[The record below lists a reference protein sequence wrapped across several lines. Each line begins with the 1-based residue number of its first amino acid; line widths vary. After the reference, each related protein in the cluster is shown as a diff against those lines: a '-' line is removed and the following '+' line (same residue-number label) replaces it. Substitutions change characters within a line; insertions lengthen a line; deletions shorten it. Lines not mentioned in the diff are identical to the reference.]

1 MAGLPDL
8 RSPAA
13 LLEERIISPMKR
25 VQQKTERRISAAL
38 RLVLVA
44 LLLVLQIAVV
54 VALSLV
60 LKQKI
65 YIAYAVLEVVA
76 VICVA
81 RIYIRPGSSSYKPGW
96 IILIML
102 APVVGLILYWLW
114 NGNQVKKKLT
124 LRPLPMPAET
134 AEAQQQSTWAQET
147 FTAHCPRW
155 DKVAEY
161 LRRQDMPLFGGTELT
176 YFPTGEEYLE
186 DLLSKLR
193 KAEKFIFLEYYIASK
208 GQIWDSICNILRQ
221 RAAAGVEVNLILD
234 DFGSMMTMPPE
245 EIDALRR
252 DGVWVQMFN
261 PVHHYV
267 NRLYFNYRDHRK
279 IAVIDGD
286 IAYTGG
292 ANLADEYANLIVRFG
307 YWKDCGLRLDG
318 QGAWGLTRQFMHLW
332 LRMGGE
338 LRDPWDTYRPR
349 TSSDGG
355 DFCQPLVDGPD
366 NNPVNT
372 VEDTYQQL
380 ISNADRY
387 IWITTPYLAIDEPM
401 IRTLSI
407 AADSGVDVRLML
419 PGIPD
424 HKFAYMVAQSYFG
437 ELLAHGVKIYTYT
450 PGLLHAKSVVADG
463 EVGFVGSVNMDYRS
477 FQLHFECGVLFT
489 GSAVASV
496 EEDMRRTME
505 KSCQVSLETWKKRK
519 WYVKLLGAV
528 LRPFAMWM

>member
-1 MAGLPDL
+1 
-8 RSPAA
+8 
-13 LLEERIISPMKR
+13 MKQIQR
-25 VQQKTERRISAAL
+25 KTERRISAAL

-44 LLLVLQIAVV
+44 LLLLLQIAIV
-54 VALSLV
+54 VALTQV
-60 LKQKI
+60 LRQKA
-65 YIAYAVLEVVA
+65 YIAYAVLEIVA
-76 VICVA
+76 VFCVA

-102 APVVGLILYWLW
+102 VPVVGLILYFLW
-114 NGNQVKKKLT
+114 NGNQVKKKLALKT
-124 LRPLPMPAET
+124 MRMPPELPEVQESSDRAQAEL
-134 AEAQQQSTWAQET
+134 ARRW
-147 FTAHCPRW
+147 PRW
-155 DKVAEY
+155 AKLTEY
-161 LRRQDMPLFGGTELT
+161 LRRQDLPLFANTEMT

-186 DLLSKLR
+186 DLLARLE
-193 KAEKFIFLEYYIASK
+193 KAQKFIFLEYYIASK
-208 GQIWDSICNILRQ
+208 GQIWDRICKVLAE
-221 RAAAGVEVNLILD
+221 RAADGVEVNLILD

-245 EIDALRR
+245 EIQALRQK
-252 DGVWVQMFN
+252 GIWVQMFN

-286 IAYTGG
+286 VAYTGG

-307 YWKDCGLRLDG
+307 YWKDCGLRLEG
-318 QGAWGLTRQFMHLW
+318 EGAWGFTRQFMHLW

-338 LRDPWDTYRPR
+338 LRDPWDTYRPCGG
-349 TSSDGG
+349 SSGSDL
-355 DFCQPLVDGPD
+355 CQPLVDGPD

-380 ISNADRY
+380 IGSANRY
-387 IWITTPYLAIDEPM
+387 VWITTPYLAIDEPM
-401 IRTLSI
+401 IHTLSI

-437 ELLAHGVKIYTYT
+437 ELLEHDVKIYTYT

-477 FQLHFECGVLFT
+477 FQLHFECGALFS
-489 GSAVASV
+489 GSAVTAV
-496 EEDMRRTME
+496 QEDMNRTME
-505 KSCQVSLETWKKRK
+505 KSRQVTMESWKKRK
-519 WYVKLLGAV
+519 WYVKILGAV

>member
-1 MAGLPDL
+1 
-8 RSPAA
+8 
-13 LLEERIISPMKR
+13 MKQ
-25 VQQKTERRISAAL
+25 VQRKTERRISAAL

-44 LLLVLQIAVV
+44 LLLLLQIAIV
-54 VALSLV
+54 VALTQV
-60 LKQKI
+60 LRQKA
-65 YIAYAVLEVVA
+65 YIAYAVLEIVSVF
-76 VICVA
+76 CVA

-102 APVVGLILYWLW
+102 VPVVGLILYFLW
-114 NGNQVKKKLT
+114 NGNQVKKKLALKT
-124 LRPLPMPAET
+124 MRMPPELPEVQESSDRAQAEL
-134 AEAQQQSTWAQET
+134 ARRW
-147 FTAHCPRW
+147 PRW
-155 DKVAEY
+155 AKLTEY
-161 LRRQDMPLFGGTELT
+161 LRRQDLPLFANTEMT

-186 DLLSKLR
+186 DLLARLE
-193 KAEKFIFLEYYIASK
+193 KAKKFIFLEYYIASK
-208 GQIWDSICNILRQ
+208 GQIWDRICKVLAE
-221 RAAAGVEVNLILD
+221 RAADGVEVNLILD

-245 EIDALRR
+245 EIQALRQK
-252 DGVWVQMFN
+252 GIWVQMFN

-286 IAYTGG
+286 VAYTGG

-307 YWKDCGLRLDG
+307 YWKDCGLRLEG
-318 QGAWGLTRQFMHLW
+318 EGAWGFTRQFMHLW
-332 LRMGGE
+332 LRIGGE
-338 LRDPWDTYRPR
+338 LREPWDTYRPCGGVG
-349 TSSDGG
+349 GG

-380 ISNADRY
+380 IGSANRY
-387 IWITTPYLAIDEPM
+387 VWITTPYLAIDEPM
-401 IRTLSI
+401 IHTLSI

-437 ELLAHGVKIYTYT
+437 ELLEHDVKIYTYT

-477 FQLHFECGVLFT
+477 FQLHFECGALFS
-489 GSAVASV
+489 GSAVAAV
-496 EEDMRRTME
+496 QEDMNRTME
-505 KSCQVSLETWKKRK
+505 KSRQVTMEIWKKRK
-519 WYVKLLGAV
+519 WYVKILGAV

>member
-1 MAGLPDL
+1 
-8 RSPAA
+8 
-13 LLEERIISPMKR
+13 MKR
-25 VQQKTERRISAAL
+25 VQRKTERRISAAL

-44 LLLVLQIAVV
+44 FLLLLQIAIV
-54 VALSLV
+54 VALTQV
-60 LKQKI
+60 LRQKA
-65 YIAYAVLEVVA
+65 YIAYAVLEIVA
-76 VICVA
+76 VFCVA

-102 APVVGLILYWLW
+102 VPVVGLILYFLW
-114 NGNQVKKKLT
+114 NGNQVKKKLALKT
-124 LRPLPMPAET
+124 MRMPPELPEVQESSDRAQAEL
-134 AEAQQQSTWAQET
+134 ARRW
-147 FTAHCPRW
+147 PRW
-155 DKVAEY
+155 AKLTEY
-161 LRRQDMPLFGGTELT
+161 LRRQDLPLFANTEMT

-186 DLLSKLR
+186 DLLARLE
-193 KAEKFIFLEYYIASK
+193 KAQKFIFLEYYIASK
-208 GQIWDSICNILRQ
+208 GQIWDRICKVLAE
-221 RAAAGVEVNLILD
+221 RAADGVEVNLILD

-245 EIDALRR
+245 EIQALRQK
-252 DGVWVQMFN
+252 GIWVQMFN

-286 IAYTGG
+286 TAYTGG

-307 YWKDCGLRLDG
+307 YWKDCGLRLEG
-318 QGAWGLTRQFMHLW
+318 EGAWGFTRQFMHLW

-338 LRDPWDTYRPR
+338 LRDPWDAYRPCGGVG
-349 TSSDGG
+349 GG

-380 ISNADRY
+380 IGSANRY
-387 IWITTPYLAIDEPM
+387 VWITTPYLAIDEPM
-401 IRTLSI
+401 IHTLSI

-437 ELLAHGVKIYTYT
+437 ELLEHDVKIYTYT

-477 FQLHFECGVLFT
+477 FQLHFECGALFS
-489 GSAVASV
+489 GSAVAAV
-496 EEDMRRTME
+496 QEDMSRTMD
-505 KSCQVSLETWKKRK
+505 KSRQVTLESWKKRK

>member
-1 MAGLPDL
+1 
-8 RSPAA
+8 
-13 LLEERIISPMKR
+13 MKKIQR
-25 VQQKTERRISAAL
+25 KTERRISAAL

-44 LLLVLQIAVV
+44 LLLLLQIAIV
-54 VALSLV
+54 VALTQV
-60 LKQKI
+60 LRQKA
-65 YIAYAVLEVVA
+65 YIAYAVLEIVA
-76 VICVA
+76 VFCVA

-102 APVVGLILYWLW
+102 VPVVGLILYFLW
-114 NGNQVKKKLT
+114 NGNQVKKKLALKT
-124 LRPLPMPAET
+124 MRMPPELPEVQENSDRAQAEL
-134 AEAQQQSTWAQET
+134 ARRW
-147 FTAHCPRW
+147 PRW
-155 DKVAEY
+155 AKLTEY
-161 LRRQDMPLFGGTELT
+161 LRRQDLPLFANTEMT

-186 DLLSKLR
+186 DLLARLE
-193 KAEKFIFLEYYIASK
+193 KAQKFIFLEYYIASK
-208 GQIWDSICNILRQ
+208 GQIWDRICKVLAE
-221 RAAAGVEVNLILD
+221 RAADGVEVNLILD

-245 EIDALRR
+245 EIQALRQK
-252 DGVWVQMFN
+252 GIWVQMFN

-286 IAYTGG
+286 VAYTGG

-307 YWKDCGLRLDG
+307 YWKDCGLRLEG
-318 QGAWGLTRQFMHLW
+318 EGAWGFTRQFMYLW

-338 LRDPWDTYRPR
+338 LREPWDTYRPCSG
-349 TSSDGG
+349 SSGSDL
-355 DFCQPLVDGPD
+355 CQPLVDGPD

-380 ISNADRY
+380 IGSANRY
-387 IWITTPYLAIDEPM
+387 VWITTPYLAIDEPM
-401 IRTLSI
+401 IHTLSI

-437 ELLAHGVKIYTYT
+437 ELLEHDVKIYTYT

-477 FQLHFECGVLFT
+477 FQLHFECGALFS
-489 GSAVASV
+489 GSAVAAV
-496 EEDMRRTME
+496 QEDMSRTMD
-505 KSCQVSLETWKKRK
+505 KSRQVTMESWKKRK
-519 WYVKLLGAV
+519 WYVKILGAV

>member
-1 MAGLPDL
+1 
-8 RSPAA
+8 
-13 LLEERIISPMKR
+13 MKQ
-25 VQQKTERRISAAL
+25 VQRKTERRISAAL

-44 LLLVLQIAVV
+44 LLLLLQIAIV
-54 VALSLV
+54 VALTQV
-60 LKQKI
+60 LRQKA
-65 YIAYAVLEVVA
+65 YIAYAVLEIVSVF
-76 VICVA
+76 CVA

-102 APVVGLILYWLW
+102 VPVVGLILYFLW
-114 NGNQVKKKLT
+114 NGNQVKKKLALKT
-124 LRPLPMPAET
+124 MRMPPELPEVQESSDRAQAEL
-134 AEAQQQSTWAQET
+134 ARRW
-147 FTAHCPRW
+147 PRW
-155 DKVAEY
+155 AKLTEY
-161 LRRQDMPLFGGTELT
+161 LRRQDLPLFANTEMT

-186 DLLSKLR
+186 DLLARLE
-193 KAEKFIFLEYYIASK
+193 KAKKFIFLEYYIASK
-208 GQIWDSICNILRQ
+208 GQIWDRICKVLAE
-221 RAAAGVEVNLILD
+221 RAADGVEVNLILD

-245 EIDALRR
+245 EIQALRQK
-252 DGVWVQMFN
+252 GIWVQMFN

-286 IAYTGG
+286 VAYTGG

-307 YWKDCGLRLDG
+307 YWKDCGLRLEG
-318 QGAWGLTRQFMHLW
+318 EGAWGFTRQFMHLW
-332 LRMGGE
+332 LRIGGE
-338 LRDPWDTYRPR
+338 LREPWDTYRPC
-349 TSSDGG
+349 SGVGGG

-380 ISNADRY
+380 IGSANRY
-387 IWITTPYLAIDEPM
+387 VWITTPYLAIDEPM
-401 IRTLSI
+401 IHTLSI

-437 ELLAHGVKIYTYT
+437 ELLEHDVKIYTYT

-477 FQLHFECGVLFT
+477 FQLHFECGALFS
-489 GSAVASV
+489 GSAVAAV
-496 EEDMRRTME
+496 QEDMNRTME
-505 KSCQVSLETWKKRK
+505 KSRQVTMEIWKKRK
-519 WYVKLLGAV
+519 WYVKILGAV

>member
-1 MAGLPDL
+1 
-8 RSPAA
+8 
-13 LLEERIISPMKR
+13 MKQ
-25 VQQKTERRISAAL
+25 VQRKTERRISAAL

-44 LLLVLQIAVV
+44 LLLLLQIAIV
-54 VALSLV
+54 VALTQV
-60 LKQKI
+60 LRQKA
-65 YIAYAVLEVVA
+65 YIAYAVLEIVA
-76 VICVA
+76 VFCVA

-102 APVVGLILYWLW
+102 VPVVGLILYFLW
-114 NGNQVKKKLT
+114 NGNQVKKKLALKT
-124 LRPLPMPAET
+124 MRMPPELPEVQESSDRAQAEL
-134 AEAQQQSTWAQET
+134 ARRW
-147 FTAHCPRW
+147 PRW
-155 DKVAEY
+155 AKLTEY
-161 LRRQDMPLFGGTELT
+161 LRRQDLPLFANTEMT

-186 DLLSKLR
+186 DLLARLE
-193 KAEKFIFLEYYIASK
+193 KAQKFIFLEYYIASK
-208 GQIWDSICNILRQ
+208 GQIWDRICKVLAE
-221 RAAAGVEVNLILD
+221 RAADGVEVNLILD

-245 EIDALRR
+245 EIQALRQK
-252 DGVWVQMFN
+252 GIWVQMFN

-286 IAYTGG
+286 VAYTGG
-292 ANLADEYANLIVRFG
+292 ANPADEYANLIVRFG
-307 YWKDCGLRLDG
+307 YWKDCGLRLEG
-318 QGAWGLTRQFMHLW
+318 EGAWGFTRQFMYLW

-338 LRDPWDTYRPR
+338 LRDPWDAYRPCGG
-349 TSSDGG
+349 SSGSDL
-355 DFCQPLVDGPD
+355 CQPLVDGPD

-380 ISNADRY
+380 IGSANRY
-387 IWITTPYLAIDEPM
+387 VWITTPYLAIDEPM
-401 IRTLSI
+401 IHTLSI

-437 ELLAHGVKIYTYT
+437 ELLEHDVKIYTYT

-477 FQLHFECGVLFT
+477 FQLHFECGALFS
-489 GSAVASV
+489 GSAVTAV
-496 EEDMRRTME
+496 QEDMNRTME
-505 KSCQVSLETWKKRK
+505 KSRQVTMESWKKRK
-519 WYVKLLGAV
+519 WYVKILGAV

>member
-1 MAGLPDL
+1 
-8 RSPAA
+8 
-13 LLEERIISPMKR
+13 MKQIQR
-25 VQQKTERRISAAL
+25 KTERRISAAL

-44 LLLVLQIAVV
+44 LLLLLQIAIV
-54 VALSLV
+54 VALTQV
-60 LKQKI
+60 LRQKA
-65 YIAYAVLEVVA
+65 YIAYAVLEIVA
-76 VICVA
+76 VFCVA

-102 APVVGLILYWLW
+102 VPVVGLILYFLW
-114 NGNQVKKKLT
+114 NGNQVKKKLALKT
-124 LRPLPMPAET
+124 MRMPPELPEVQESSDRAQAEL
-134 AEAQQQSTWAQET
+134 ARRW
-147 FTAHCPRW
+147 PRW
-155 DKVAEY
+155 AKLTEY
-161 LRRQDMPLFGGTELT
+161 LRRQDLPLFANTEMT

-186 DLLSKLR
+186 DLLARLE
-193 KAEKFIFLEYYIASK
+193 KAQKFIFLEYYIASK
-208 GQIWDSICNILRQ
+208 GQIWDRICKVLAE
-221 RAAAGVEVNLILD
+221 RAADGVEVNLILD

-245 EIDALRR
+245 EIQALRQK
-252 DGVWVQMFN
+252 GIWVQMFN

-286 IAYTGG
+286 VAYTGG

-307 YWKDCGLRLDG
+307 SWKDCGLRLEG
-318 QGAWGLTRQFMHLW
+318 EGAWGFTRQFMYLW

-338 LRDPWDTYRPR
+338 LRDPWDAYRPCGG
-349 TSSDGG
+349 SSGSDL
-355 DFCQPLVDGPD
+355 CQPLVDGPD

-380 ISNADRY
+380 IGSANRY
-387 IWITTPYLAIDEPM
+387 VWITTPYLAIDEPM
-401 IRTLSI
+401 IHTLSI

-437 ELLAHGVKIYTYT
+437 ELLEHDVKIYTYT

-477 FQLHFECGVLFT
+477 FQLHFECGALFS
-489 GSAVASV
+489 GSAVAAV
-496 EEDMRRTME
+496 QEDMNRTME
-505 KSCQVSLETWKKRK
+505 KSRQVTMESWKKRK
-519 WYVKLLGAV
+519 WYVKILGAV

>member
-1 MAGLPDL
+1 
-8 RSPAA
+8 
-13 LLEERIISPMKR
+13 MKQIQR
-25 VQQKTERRISAAL
+25 KTERRISAAL

-44 LLLVLQIAVV
+44 LLLLLQIAIV
-54 VALSLV
+54 VALTQV
-60 LKQKI
+60 LRQKA
-65 YIAYAVLEVVA
+65 YIAYAVLEIVA
-76 VICVA
+76 VFCVA

-102 APVVGLILYWLW
+102 VPVVGLILYFLW
-114 NGNQVKKKLT
+114 NGNQVKKKLALKT
-124 LRPLPMPAET
+124 MRMPPELPEVQESSDRAQAEL
-134 AEAQQQSTWAQET
+134 ARRW
-147 FTAHCPRW
+147 PRW
-155 DKVAEY
+155 AKLTEY
-161 LRRQDMPLFGGTELT
+161 LRRQDLPLFANTEMT

-186 DLLSKLR
+186 DLLARLE
-193 KAEKFIFLEYYIASK
+193 KAQKFIFLEYYIASK
-208 GQIWDSICNILRQ
+208 GQIWDRICKVLAE
-221 RAAAGVEVNLILD
+221 RAADGVEVNLILD

-245 EIDALRR
+245 EIQALRQK
-252 DGVWVQMFN
+252 GIWVQMFN

-286 IAYTGG
+286 VAYTGG

-307 YWKDCGLRLDG
+307 YWKDCGLRLEG
-318 QGAWGLTRQFMHLW
+318 EGAWGFTRQFMYLW

-338 LRDPWDTYRPR
+338 LRDPWDAYRPCGGSR
-349 TSSDGG
+349 GSDL
-355 DFCQPLVDGPD
+355 CQPLVDGPD

-380 ISNADRY
+380 IGSANRY
-387 IWITTPYLAIDEPM
+387 VWITTPYLAIDEPM
-401 IRTLSI
+401 IHTLSI

-437 ELLAHGVKIYTYT
+437 ELLEHDVKIYTYT

-477 FQLHFECGVLFT
+477 FQLHFECGALFS
-489 GSAVASV
+489 GSAVAAV
-496 EEDMRRTME
+496 QEDMNRTME
-505 KSCQVSLETWKKRK
+505 KSRQVTLESWKKRK

>member
-1 MAGLPDL
+1 
-8 RSPAA
+8 
-13 LLEERIISPMKR
+13 MKQ
-25 VQQKTERRISAAL
+25 VQRKTERRISAAL

-44 LLLVLQIAVV
+44 LLLLLQIAIV
-54 VALSLV
+54 VALTQV
-60 LKQKI
+60 LRQKA
-65 YIAYAVLEVVA
+65 YIAYAVLEIVA
-76 VICVA
+76 VFCVA

-102 APVVGLILYWLW
+102 VPVVGLILYFLW
-114 NGNQVKKKLT
+114 NGNQVKKKLALKT
-124 LRPLPMPAET
+124 MRMPPELPEVQESSDRAQAEL
-134 AEAQQQSTWAQET
+134 ARRW
-147 FTAHCPRW
+147 PRW
-155 DKVAEY
+155 AKLTEY
-161 LRRQDMPLFGGTELT
+161 LRRQDLPLFANTEMT

-186 DLLSKLR
+186 DLLARLE
-193 KAEKFIFLEYYIASK
+193 KAQKFIFLEYYIASK
-208 GQIWDSICNILRQ
+208 GQIWDRICKVLAE
-221 RAAAGVEVNLILD
+221 RAADGVEVNLILD

-245 EIDALRR
+245 EIQALRQK
-252 DGVWVQMFN
+252 GIWVQMFN

-286 IAYTGG
+286 VAYTGG

-307 YWKDCGLRLDG
+307 YWKDCGLRLEG
-318 QGAWGLTRQFMHLW
+318 EGAWGFTRQFMYLW

-338 LRDPWDTYRPR
+338 LRDPWDTYRPCGG
-349 TSSDGG
+349 SSGSDL
-355 DFCQPLVDGPD
+355 CQPLVDGPD

-380 ISNADRY
+380 IGSANRY
-387 IWITTPYLAIDEPM
+387 VWITTPYLAIDEPM
-401 IRTLSI
+401 IHTLSI

-437 ELLAHGVKIYTYT
+437 ELLEHDVKIYTYT

-477 FQLHFECGVLFT
+477 FQLHFECGALFS
-489 GSAVASV
+489 GSAVAAV
-496 EEDMRRTME
+496 QEDMNRTME
-505 KSCQVSLETWKKRK
+505 KSRQVTLESWKKRK
-519 WYVKLLGAV
+519 WYVKILGAV

>member
-1 MAGLPDL
+1 
-8 RSPAA
+8 
-13 LLEERIISPMKR
+13 MKQ
-25 VQQKTERRISAAL
+25 VQRKTERRISAAL

-44 LLLVLQIAVV
+44 LLLLLQIAIV
-54 VALSLV
+54 VALTQV
-60 LKQKI
+60 LRQKA
-65 YIAYAVLEVVA
+65 YIAYAVLEIVSVF
-76 VICVA
+76 CVA

-102 APVVGLILYWLW
+102 VPVVGLILYFLW
-114 NGNQVKKKLT
+114 NGNQVKKKLALKT
-124 LRPLPMPAET
+124 MRMPPELPEVQESSDRAQAEL
-134 AEAQQQSTWAQET
+134 ARRW
-147 FTAHCPRW
+147 PRW
-155 DKVAEY
+155 AKLTEY
-161 LRRQDMPLFGGTELT
+161 LRRQDLPLFANTEMT

-186 DLLSKLR
+186 DLLARLE
-193 KAEKFIFLEYYIASK
+193 KAQKFIFLEYYIASK
-208 GQIWDSICNILRQ
+208 GQIWDRICKVLAE
-221 RAAAGVEVNLILD
+221 RAADEVEVNLILD

-245 EIDALRR
+245 EIQALRQK
-252 DGVWVQMFN
+252 GIWVQMFN

-286 IAYTGG
+286 VAYTGG

-307 YWKDCGLRLDG
+307 YWKDCGLRLEG
-318 QGAWGLTRQFMHLW
+318 EGAWGFTRQFMYLW
-332 LRMGGE
+332 LRIGGE
-338 LRDPWDTYRPR
+338 LREPWDTYRPCGGVG
-349 TSSDGG
+349 GG

-380 ISNADRY
+380 IGSANRY
-387 IWITTPYLAIDEPM
+387 VWITTPYLAIDEPM
-401 IRTLSI
+401 IHTLSI

-437 ELLAHGVKIYTYT
+437 ELLEHDVKIYTYT

-477 FQLHFECGVLFT
+477 FQLHFECGALFS
-489 GSAVASV
+489 GSAVAAV
-496 EEDMRRTME
+496 QEDMNRTME
-505 KSCQVSLETWKKRK
+505 KSRQVTMEIWKKRK
-519 WYVKLLGAV
+519 WYVKILGAV

>member
-1 MAGLPDL
+1 
-8 RSPAA
+8 
-13 LLEERIISPMKR
+13 MKQ
-25 VQQKTERRISAAL
+25 VQRKTERRISAAL

-44 LLLVLQIAVV
+44 LLLLLQITIV
-54 VALSLV
+54 VALTQV
-60 LKQKI
+60 LRQKA
-65 YIAYAVLEVVA
+65 YIAYAVLEIVSVFCVV
-76 VICVA
+76 

-102 APVVGLILYWLW
+102 VPVVGLILYFLW
-114 NGNQVKKKLT
+114 NGNQVKKKLALKT
-124 LRPLPMPAET
+124 MRMPPELPEVQESSDRAQAEL
-134 AEAQQQSTWAQET
+134 ARRW
-147 FTAHCPRW
+147 PRW
-155 DKVAEY
+155 AKLTEY
-161 LRRQDMPLFGGTELT
+161 LRRQDLPLFANTEMT

-186 DLLSKLR
+186 DLLARLE
-193 KAEKFIFLEYYIASK
+193 KAQKFIFLEYYIASK
-208 GQIWDSICNILRQ
+208 GQIWDRICKVLAE
-221 RAAAGVEVNLILD
+221 RAADGVEVNLILD

-245 EIDALRR
+245 EIQALRQK
-252 DGVWVQMFN
+252 GIWVQMFN

-286 IAYTGG
+286 VAYTGG

-307 YWKDCGLRLDG
+307 YWKDCGLRLEG
-318 QGAWGLTRQFMHLW
+318 EGAWGFTRQFMYLW
-332 LRMGGE
+332 LRIGGE
-338 LRDPWDTYRPR
+338 LREPWDTYRPCGGVG
-349 TSSDGG
+349 GG

-380 ISNADRY
+380 IGSANRY
-387 IWITTPYLAIDEPM
+387 VWITTPYLAIDEPM
-401 IRTLSI
+401 IHTLSI

-437 ELLAHGVKIYTYT
+437 ELLEHDVKIYTYT

-477 FQLHFECGVLFT
+477 FQLHFECGALFS
-489 GSAVASV
+489 GSAVAAV
-496 EEDMRRTME
+496 QEDMNRTME
-505 KSCQVSLETWKKRK
+505 KSRQVTMEIWKKRK
-519 WYVKLLGAV
+519 WYVKILGAV

>member
-1 MAGLPDL
+1 
-8 RSPAA
+8 
-13 LLEERIISPMKR
+13 MKQ
-25 VQQKTERRISAAL
+25 VQRKTERRISAAL

-44 LLLVLQIAVV
+44 LLLLLQITIV
-54 VALSLV
+54 VALTQV
-60 LKQKI
+60 LRQKA
-65 YIAYAVLEVVA
+65 YIAYAVLEIVSVF
-76 VICVA
+76 CVA

-102 APVVGLILYWLW
+102 VPVVGLILYFLW
-114 NGNQVKKKLT
+114 NGNQVKKKLALKT
-124 LRPLPMPAET
+124 MRMPPELPEVQESSDRAQAEL
-134 AEAQQQSTWAQET
+134 ARRW
-147 FTAHCPRW
+147 PRW
-155 DKVAEY
+155 AKLTEY
-161 LRRQDMPLFGGTELT
+161 LRRQDLPLFANTEMT
-176 YFPTGEEYLE
+176 YFPTGEEHLE
-186 DLLSKLR
+186 DLLARLE
-193 KAEKFIFLEYYIASK
+193 KAQKFIFLEYYIASK
-208 GQIWDSICNILRQ
+208 GQIWDRICKVLAE
-221 RAAAGVEVNLILD
+221 RAADGVEVNLILD

-245 EIDALRR
+245 EIQALRQK
-252 DGVWVQMFN
+252 GIWVQMFN

-286 IAYTGG
+286 VAYTGG

-307 YWKDCGLRLDG
+307 YWKDCGLRLEG
-318 QGAWGLTRQFMHLW
+318 EGAWGFTRQFMHLW
-332 LRMGGE
+332 LRIGGE
-338 LRDPWDTYRPR
+338 LREPWDTYRPC
-349 TSSDGG
+349 SGVGGG

-380 ISNADRY
+380 IGSANRY
-387 IWITTPYLAIDEPM
+387 VWITTPYLAIDEPM
-401 IRTLSI
+401 IHTLSI

-437 ELLAHGVKIYTYT
+437 ELLEHDVKIYTYT

-477 FQLHFECGVLFT
+477 FQLHFECGALFS
-489 GSAVASV
+489 GSAVAAV
-496 EEDMRRTME
+496 QEDMNRTME
-505 KSCQVSLETWKKRK
+505 KSRQVTMEIWKKRK
-519 WYVKLLGAV
+519 WYVKILGAV

>member
-1 MAGLPDL
+1 
-8 RSPAA
+8 
-13 LLEERIISPMKR
+13 MKQ
-25 VQQKTERRISAAL
+25 VQRKTERRISAAL

-44 LLLVLQIAVV
+44 LLLLLQIAIV
-54 VALSLV
+54 VALTQV
-60 LKQKI
+60 LRQKA
-65 YIAYAVLEVVA
+65 YIAYAVLEIVSVF
-76 VICVA
+76 CVA

-102 APVVGLILYWLW
+102 VPVVGLILYFLW
-114 NGNQVKKKLT
+114 NGNQVKKKLALKT
-124 LRPLPMPAET
+124 MRMPPELPEVQESSDRAQAEL
-134 AEAQQQSTWAQET
+134 ARRW
-147 FTAHCPRW
+147 PRW
-155 DKVAEY
+155 AKLTEY
-161 LRRQDMPLFGGTELT
+161 LRRQDLPLFANTEMT

-186 DLLSKLR
+186 DLLARLE
-193 KAEKFIFLEYYIASK
+193 KAQKFIFLEYYIASK
-208 GQIWDSICNILRQ
+208 GQIWDRICKVLAE
-221 RAAAGVEVNLILD
+221 RAADGVEVNLILD

-245 EIDALRR
+245 EIQALRQK
-252 DGVWVQMFN
+252 GIWVQMFN

-286 IAYTGG
+286 VAYTGG

-307 YWKDCGLRLDG
+307 YWKDCGLRLEG
-318 QGAWGLTRQFMHLW
+318 EGAWGFTRQFMHLW

-338 LRDPWDTYRPR
+338 LRDPWDAYRPCGGSR
-349 TSSDGG
+349 GSDL
-355 DFCQPLVDGPD
+355 CQPLVDGPD

-380 ISNADRY
+380 IGSANRY
-387 IWITTPYLAIDEPM
+387 VWITTPYLAIDEPM
-401 IRTLSI
+401 IHTLSI

-437 ELLAHGVKIYTYT
+437 ELLEHDVKIYTYT

-477 FQLHFECGVLFT
+477 FQLHFECGALFS
-489 GSAVASV
+489 GSAVAAV
-496 EEDMRRTME
+496 QEDMNRTME
-505 KSCQVSLETWKKRK
+505 KSRQVTMEIWKKRK
-519 WYVKLLGAV
+519 WYVKILGAV

>member
-1 MAGLPDL
+1 
-8 RSPAA
+8 
-13 LLEERIISPMKR
+13 MKQIQR
-25 VQQKTERRISAAL
+25 KTERRISAAL

-44 LLLVLQIAVV
+44 FLLLLQIAIV
-54 VALSLV
+54 VALTQV
-60 LKQKI
+60 LRQKA
-65 YIAYAVLEVVA
+65 YIAYAVLEIVA
-76 VICVA
+76 VFCVA

-102 APVVGLILYWLW
+102 VPVVGLILYFLW
-114 NGNQVKKKLT
+114 NGNQVKKKLALKT
-124 LRPLPMPAET
+124 MRMPPELPEVQESSDRAQAELVRR
-134 AEAQQQSTWAQET
+134 W
-147 FTAHCPRW
+147 PRW
-155 DKVAEY
+155 AKLTEY
-161 LRRQDMPLFGGTELT
+161 LRRQDLPLFANTEMT

-186 DLLSKLR
+186 DLLARLE
-193 KAEKFIFLEYYIASK
+193 KAQKFIFLEYYIASK
-208 GQIWDSICNILRQ
+208 GQIWDRICKVLAE
-221 RAAAGVEVNLILD
+221 RAADGVEVNLILD

-245 EIDALRR
+245 EIQALRQK
-252 DGVWVQMFN
+252 GIWVQMFN

-286 IAYTGG
+286 VAYTGG

-307 YWKDCGLRLDG
+307 YWKDCGLRLEG
-318 QGAWGLTRQFMHLW
+318 EGAWGFTRQFMHLW

-338 LRDPWDTYRPR
+338 LRDPWDAYRPCGG
-349 TSSDGG
+349 SSGSDL
-355 DFCQPLVDGPD
+355 CQPLVDGPD

-380 ISNADRY
+380 IGSANRY
-387 IWITTPYLAIDEPM
+387 VWITTPYLAIDEPM
-401 IRTLSI
+401 IHTLSI

-437 ELLAHGVKIYTYT
+437 ELLEHDVKIYTYT

-477 FQLHFECGVLFT
+477 FQLHFECGALFS
-489 GSAVASV
+489 GSAVAAV
-496 EEDMRRTME
+496 QEDMNRTME
-505 KSCQVSLETWKKRK
+505 KSRQVTMESWKKRK
-519 WYVKLLGAV
+519 WYVKILGAV

>member
-1 MAGLPDL
+1 
-8 RSPAA
+8 
-13 LLEERIISPMKR
+13 MKQ
-25 VQQKTERRISAAL
+25 VQRKTERRISAAL

-44 LLLVLQIAVV
+44 LLLLLQIAIV
-54 VALSLV
+54 VALTQV
-60 LKQKI
+60 LRQKA
-65 YIAYAVLEVVA
+65 YIAYAVLEIVSVF
-76 VICVA
+76 CVA

-102 APVVGLILYWLW
+102 VPVVGLILYFLW
-114 NGNQVKKKLT
+114 NGNQVKKKLALKT
-124 LRPLPMPAET
+124 MRMPPELPEVQESSDRAQAEL
-134 AEAQQQSTWAQET
+134 ARRW
-147 FTAHCPRW
+147 PRW
-155 DKVAEY
+155 AKLTEY
-161 LRRQDMPLFGGTELT
+161 LRRQDLPLFANTEMT

-186 DLLSKLR
+186 DLLARLE
-193 KAEKFIFLEYYIASK
+193 KAQKFIFLEYYIASK
-208 GQIWDSICNILRQ
+208 GQIWDRICKVLAE
-221 RAAAGVEVNLILD
+221 RAADGVEVNLILD

-245 EIDALRR
+245 EIQALRQK
-252 DGVWVQMFN
+252 GIWVQMFN

-286 IAYTGG
+286 VAYTGG

-307 YWKDCGLRLDG
+307 YWKDCGLRLEG
-318 QGAWGLTRQFMHLW
+318 EGAWGFTRQFMHLW
-332 LRMGGE
+332 LRIGGE
-338 LRDPWDTYRPR
+338 LREPWDTYRPC
-349 TSSDGG
+349 SGVGGG

-380 ISNADRY
+380 IGSANRY
-387 IWITTPYLAIDEPM
+387 VWITTPYLAIDEPM
-401 IRTLSI
+401 IHTLSI

-437 ELLAHGVKIYTYT
+437 ELLEHDVKIYTYT

-477 FQLHFECGVLFT
+477 FQLHFECGALFS
-489 GSAVASV
+489 GSAVAAV
-496 EEDMRRTME
+496 QEDMNRTME
-505 KSCQVSLETWKKRK
+505 KSRQVTMEIWKKRK
-519 WYVKLLGAV
+519 WYVKILGAV

>member
-1 MAGLPDL
+1 
-8 RSPAA
+8 
-13 LLEERIISPMKR
+13 MKQ
-25 VQQKTERRISAAL
+25 VQRKTERRISAAL

-44 LLLVLQIAVV
+44 LLLLLQITIV
-54 VALSLV
+54 VALTQV
-60 LKQKI
+60 LRQKA
-65 YIAYAVLEVVA
+65 YIAYAVLEIVSVF
-76 VICVA
+76 CVA

-102 APVVGLILYWLW
+102 VPVVGLILYFLW
-114 NGNQVKKKLT
+114 NGNQVKKKLALKT
-124 LRPLPMPAET
+124 MRMPPELPEVQESSDRAQAEL
-134 AEAQQQSTWAQET
+134 ARRW
-147 FTAHCPRW
+147 PRW
-155 DKVAEY
+155 AKLTEY
-161 LRRQDMPLFGGTELT
+161 LRRQDLPLFANTEMT

-186 DLLSKLR
+186 DLLARLE
-193 KAEKFIFLEYYIASK
+193 KAQKFIFLEYYIASK
-208 GQIWDSICNILRQ
+208 GQIWDRICKVLAE
-221 RAAAGVEVNLILD
+221 RAADGVEVNLILD

-245 EIDALRR
+245 EIQALRQK
-252 DGVWVQMFN
+252 GIWVQMFN

-286 IAYTGG
+286 VAYTGG

-307 YWKDCGLRLDG
+307 YWKDCGLRLEG
-318 QGAWGLTRQFMHLW
+318 EGAWGFTRQFMYLW
-332 LRMGGE
+332 LRIGGE
-338 LRDPWDTYRPR
+338 LREPWDTYRPC
-349 TSSDGG
+349 SGVGGG

-380 ISNADRY
+380 IGSANRY
-387 IWITTPYLAIDEPM
+387 VWITTPYLAIDEPM
-401 IRTLSI
+401 IHTLSI

-437 ELLAHGVKIYTYT
+437 ELLEHDVKIYTYT

-477 FQLHFECGVLFT
+477 FQLHFECGALFS
-489 GSAVASV
+489 GSAVAAV
-496 EEDMRRTME
+496 QEDMNRTME
-505 KSCQVSLETWKKRK
+505 KSRQVTMEIWKKRK
-519 WYVKLLGAV
+519 WYVKILGAV

>member
-1 MAGLPDL
+1 
-8 RSPAA
+8 
-13 LLEERIISPMKR
+13 MKQ
-25 VQQKTERRISAAL
+25 VQRKTERRISAAL

-44 LLLVLQIAVV
+44 LLLLLQIAIV
-54 VALSLV
+54 VALTQV
-60 LKQKI
+60 LRQKA
-65 YIAYAVLEVVA
+65 YIAYAVLEIVA
-76 VICVA
+76 VFCVA

-102 APVVGLILYWLW
+102 VPVVGLILYFLW
-114 NGNQVKKKLT
+114 NGNQVKKKLALKT
-124 LRPLPMPAET
+124 MRMPPELPEVQESSDRAQAEL
-134 AEAQQQSTWAQET
+134 ARRW
-147 FTAHCPRW
+147 PRW
-155 DKVAEY
+155 AKLTEY
-161 LRRQDMPLFGGTELT
+161 LRRQDLPLFANTEMT

-186 DLLSKLR
+186 DLLARLE
-193 KAEKFIFLEYYIASK
+193 KAQKFIFLEYYIASK
-208 GQIWDSICNILRQ
+208 GQIWDRICKVLAE
-221 RAAAGVEVNLILD
+221 RAADGVEVNLILD

-245 EIDALRR
+245 EIQALRQK
-252 DGVWVQMFN
+252 GIWVQMFN

-286 IAYTGG
+286 TAYTGG

-307 YWKDCGLRLDG
+307 YWKDCGLRLEG
-318 QGAWGLTRQFMHLW
+318 EGAWGFTRQFMHLW

-338 LRDPWDTYRPR
+338 LRDPWDAYRPCGG
-349 TSSDGG
+349 SSGSDL
-355 DFCQPLVDGPD
+355 CQPLVDGPD

-380 ISNADRY
+380 IGSANRY
-387 IWITTPYLAIDEPM
+387 VWITTPYLAIDEPM
-401 IRTLSI
+401 IHTLSI

-437 ELLAHGVKIYTYT
+437 ELLEHDVKIYTYT

-477 FQLHFECGVLFT
+477 FQLHFECGALFS
-489 GSAVASV
+489 GSAVAAV
-496 EEDMRRTME
+496 QEDMNRTME
-505 KSCQVSLETWKKRK
+505 KSRQVTLESWKKRK
-519 WYVKLLGAV
+519 WYVKILGAV

>member
-1 MAGLPDL
+1 
-8 RSPAA
+8 
-13 LLEERIISPMKR
+13 MKQ
-25 VQQKTERRISAAL
+25 VQRKTERRISAAL

-44 LLLVLQIAVV
+44 LLLLLQIAIV
-54 VALSLV
+54 VALTQV
-60 LKQKI
+60 LRQKA
-65 YIAYAVLEVVA
+65 YIAYAVLEIVA
-76 VICVA
+76 VFCVA

-102 APVVGLILYWLW
+102 VPVVGLILYFLW
-114 NGNQVKKKLT
+114 NGNQVKKKLALKT
-124 LRPLPMPAET
+124 MRMPPELPEVQESSDRAQAEL
-134 AEAQQQSTWAQET
+134 ARRW
-147 FTAHCPRW
+147 PRW
-155 DKVAEY
+155 AKLTEY
-161 LRRQDMPLFGGTELT
+161 LRRQDLPLFANTEMS

-186 DLLSKLR
+186 DLLARLE
-193 KAEKFIFLEYYIASK
+193 KAQKFIFLEYYIASK
-208 GQIWDSICNILRQ
+208 GQIWDRICKVLAE
-221 RAAAGVEVNLILD
+221 RAADGVEVNLILD

-245 EIDALRR
+245 EIQALRQK
-252 DGVWVQMFN
+252 GIWVQMFN

-286 IAYTGG
+286 VAYTGG

-307 YWKDCGLRLDG
+307 YWKDCGLRLEG
-318 QGAWGLTRQFMHLW
+318 EGAWGFTRQFMYLW

-338 LRDPWDTYRPR
+338 LRDPWDAYRPCGGVG
-349 TSSDGG
+349 GG

-380 ISNADRY
+380 IGSANRY
-387 IWITTPYLAIDEPM
+387 VWITTPYLAIDEPM
-401 IRTLSI
+401 IHTLSI

-424 HKFAYMVAQSYFG
+424 HKFAYRVAQSYFG
-437 ELLAHGVKIYTYT
+437 ELLEHDVKIYTYT

-477 FQLHFECGVLFT
+477 FQLHFECGALFS
-489 GSAVASV
+489 GSAVAAV
-496 EEDMRRTME
+496 QEDMSRTMD
-505 KSCQVSLETWKKRK
+505 KSRQVTLESWKKRK

>member
-1 MAGLPDL
+1 
-8 RSPAA
+8 
-13 LLEERIISPMKR
+13 MKQ
-25 VQQKTERRISAAL
+25 VQRKTERRISAAL

-44 LLLVLQIAVV
+44 LLLLLQITIV
-54 VALSLV
+54 VALTQV
-60 LKQKI
+60 LRQKA
-65 YIAYAVLEVVA
+65 YIAYAVLEIVSVF
-76 VICVA
+76 CVA

-102 APVVGLILYWLW
+102 VPVVGLILYFLW
-114 NGNQVKKKLT
+114 NGNQVKKKLALKT
-124 LRPLPMPAET
+124 MRMPPELPEVQESSDRAQAEL
-134 AEAQQQSTWAQET
+134 ARRW
-147 FTAHCPRW
+147 PRW
-155 DKVAEY
+155 AKLTEY
-161 LRRQDMPLFGGTELT
+161 LRRQDLPLFANTEMT

-186 DLLSKLR
+186 DLLARLE
-193 KAEKFIFLEYYIASK
+193 KAQKFIFLEYYIASK
-208 GQIWDSICNILRQ
+208 GQIWDRICKVLAE
-221 RAAAGVEVNLILD
+221 RAADGVEVNLILD
-234 DFGSMMTMPPE
+234 DFGNMMTMPPE
-245 EIDALRR
+245 EIQALRQK
-252 DGVWVQMFN
+252 GIWVQMFN

-286 IAYTGG
+286 VAYTGG

-307 YWKDCGLRLDG
+307 YWKDCGLRLEG
-318 QGAWGLTRQFMHLW
+318 EGAWGFTRQFMYLW
-332 LRMGGE
+332 LRIGGE
-338 LRDPWDTYRPR
+338 LREPWDTYRPCGGVGG
-349 TSSDGG
+349 GG

-380 ISNADRY
+380 IGSANRY
-387 IWITTPYLAIDEPM
+387 VWITTPYLAIDEPM
-401 IRTLSI
+401 IHTLSI

-437 ELLAHGVKIYTYT
+437 ELLEHDVKIYTYT

-477 FQLHFECGVLFT
+477 FQLHFECGALFS
-489 GSAVASV
+489 GSAVAAV
-496 EEDMRRTME
+496 QEDMNRTME
-505 KSCQVSLETWKKRK
+505 KSRQVTMEIWKKRK
-519 WYVKLLGAV
+519 WYVKILGAV

>member
-1 MAGLPDL
+1 MNQIQ
-8 RSPAA
+8 R
-13 LLEERIISPMKR
+13 
-25 VQQKTERRISAAL
+25 KTERRISAAL

-44 LLLVLQIAVV
+44 LLLLLQIAIV
-54 VALSLV
+54 VALTQV
-60 LKQKI
+60 LRQKA
-65 YIAYAVLEVVA
+65 YIAYAVLEIVA
-76 VICVA
+76 VFCVA

-102 APVVGLILYWLW
+102 VPVVGLILYFLW
-114 NGNQVKKKLT
+114 NGNQVKKKLALKT
-124 LRPLPMPAET
+124 MRMPPELPEVQESSDRAQAEL
-134 AEAQQQSTWAQET
+134 ARRW
-147 FTAHCPRW
+147 PRW
-155 DKVAEY
+155 AKLTEY
-161 LRRQDMPLFGGTELT
+161 LRRQDLPLFANTEMT

-186 DLLSKLR
+186 DLLARLE
-193 KAEKFIFLEYYIASK
+193 KAQKFIFLEYYIASK
-208 GQIWDSICNILRQ
+208 GQIWDRICKVLAE
-221 RAAAGVEVNLILD
+221 RAADGVEVNLILD

-245 EIDALRR
+245 EIQALRQK
-252 DGVWVQMFN
+252 GIWVQMFN

-286 IAYTGG
+286 VAYTGG

-307 YWKDCGLRLDG
+307 YWKDCGLRLEG
-318 QGAWGLTRQFMHLW
+318 EGAWGFTRQFMYLW

-338 LRDPWDTYRPR
+338 LRDPWDAYRPCGG
-349 TSSDGG
+349 SSGSDL
-355 DFCQPLVDGPD
+355 CQPLVDGPD

-380 ISNADRY
+380 IGSANRY
-387 IWITTPYLAIDEPM
+387 VWITTPYLAIDEPM
-401 IRTLSI
+401 IHTLSI

-437 ELLAHGVKIYTYT
+437 ELLEHDVKIYTYT

-477 FQLHFECGVLFT
+477 FQLHFECGALFS
-489 GSAVASV
+489 GSAVAAV
-496 EEDMRRTME
+496 QEDMNRTME
-505 KSCQVSLETWKKRK
+505 KSRQVTMESWKKRK
-519 WYVKLLGAV
+519 WYVKILGAV

>member
-1 MAGLPDL
+1 
-8 RSPAA
+8 
-13 LLEERIISPMKR
+13 MKQ
-25 VQQKTERRISAAL
+25 VQRKTERRISAAL

-44 LLLVLQIAVV
+44 LLLLLQITIV
-54 VALSLV
+54 VALTQV
-60 LKQKI
+60 LRQKA
-65 YIAYAVLEVVA
+65 YIAYAVLEIVSVF
-76 VICVA
+76 CVA

-102 APVVGLILYWLW
+102 VPVVGLILYFLW
-114 NGNQVKKKLT
+114 NGNQVKKKLALKT
-124 LRPLPMPAET
+124 MRMPPELPEVQESSDRAQAEL
-134 AEAQQQSTWAQET
+134 ARRW
-147 FTAHCPRW
+147 PRW
-155 DKVAEY
+155 AKLTEY
-161 LRRQDMPLFGGTELT
+161 LRRQDLPLFANTEMT

-186 DLLSKLR
+186 DLLARLE
-193 KAEKFIFLEYYIASK
+193 KAQKFIFLEYYIASK
-208 GQIWDSICNILRQ
+208 GQIWDRICKVLAE
-221 RAAAGVEVNLILD
+221 RAADGVEVNLILD

-245 EIDALRR
+245 EIQALRQK
-252 DGVWVQMFN
+252 GIWVQMFN

-286 IAYTGG
+286 VAYTGG

-307 YWKDCGLRLDG
+307 YWKDCGLRLEG
-318 QGAWGLTRQFMHLW
+318 EGAWGFTRQFMHLW
-332 LRMGGE
+332 LRMGGA
-338 LRDPWDTYRPR
+338 LRDPWDAYRPCGGSR
-349 TSSDGG
+349 GSDL
-355 DFCQPLVDGPD
+355 CQPLVDGPD

-380 ISNADRY
+380 IGSANRY
-387 IWITTPYLAIDEPM
+387 VWITTPYLAIDEPM
-401 IRTLSI
+401 IHTLSI

-437 ELLAHGVKIYTYT
+437 ELLEHDVKIYTYT

-477 FQLHFECGVLFT
+477 FQLHFECGALFS
-489 GSAVASV
+489 GSAVAAV
-496 EEDMRRTME
+496 QEDMNRTME
-505 KSCQVSLETWKKRK
+505 KSRQVTMEIWKKRK
-519 WYVKLLGAV
+519 WYVKILGAV